1 MVFVSNQQYV
11 LPLPGRSPL
20 LKNLRLRN
28 AGSAKYGGDW
38 LSIPHTHNYTEL
50 FYIIGGDGKFQ
61 IDDELF
67 PVSANQLVV
76 VNPNVNHTEVSHDS
90 HPLEYIVV
98 GVEGLELKSTENQ
111 DGRFSVFS
119 FPASDGILFCM
130 QSILRELQN
139 RYSEYETV
147 CQAYMEI
154 LIIRLTRQAEFS
166 TVSLPPKP
174 NLNRQCASVR
184 RYIDAHYKEKLTL
197 EQLAGEANVNKYYLA
212 HAFKMEFGVSPI
224 SYMNACRVKESKR
237 LLVETDW
244 SLIQIAAML
253 GYSSPSYF
261 SQSFHRAEGISPQ
274 AYRKAYKQ

>member
-1 MVFVSNQQYV
+1 MSNQQYV
-11 LPLPGRSPL
+11 LSLSGRSP
-20 LKNLRLRN
+20 KMKDLRLRN
-28 AGSAKYGGDW
+28 VGSARYGGDW

-50 FYIIGGDGKFQ
+50 FYITGGDGEFQ
-61 IDDELF
+61 IDDMRF

-76 VNPNVNHTEVSHDS
+76 VNSNVNHTEVSRDS

-98 GVEGLELKSTENQ
+98 GLEGLELNDTGAQ
-111 DGRFSVFS
+111 DSRFRVFS
-119 FPASDGILFCM
+119 FPASNEILLCM

-139 RYSEYETV
+139 REPEYEAV

-154 LIIRLTRQAEFS
+154 LAIRLYRQAAFS
-166 TVSLPPKP
+166 PAARPLKP

-184 RYIDAHYKEKLTL
+184 RYIDSHYKENLTL
-197 EQLAGEANVNKYYLA
+197 DRLAGEANVNKYYLA
-212 HAFKMEFGVSPI
+212 HTFKMEFGISPI
-224 SYMNACRVKESKR
+224 SYMNVCRVNESKR

-261 SQSFHRAEGISPQ
+261 SQSFRRAEGISPQ
-274 AYRKAYKQ
+274 TYRKTYKR